1 MMNLHLVYFGWR
13 YWEFTD
19 WVDAAGEWVADSD
32 YTIID
37 NSIGRVCWFK
47 QYNLGWNNQVY
58 TLQAFSEDNTTIEN
72 LTQAWIDNYVYNTLS
87 YNDLLKKAKYWY
99 NFLEGKNNWKYLYGK
114 RYTILT

>member
-1 MMNLHLVYFGWR
+1 MMNQILVYFGWR
-13 YWEFTD
+13 YWEFVD

-47 QYNLGWNNQVY
+47 QYNLAWDNQLY
-58 TLQAFSEDNTTIEN
+58 TLQAFSEDDTTIEN
-72 LTQAWIDNYVYNTLS
+72 LTQSWIDNYVYNTLS